1 MSVNVDYWKKKFDDI
16 PFSKVSIK
24 MIHEFPFIVYD
35 FGKYGEL
42 KLKADKECILEKLYK
57 CIGNSYKCSHNLKLA
72 CKCWSSQINLLCET
86 ANKLYENYLK
96 DQNIQPFVK
105 FINEYYPEYRDYR
118 YTGLPC
124 YSYVILGLHD
134 RCYLHETPHYTNF
147 ISELL
152 KNVKSE
158 KAMFLCGRSSA
169 RIGKWFFIEDSVDS
183 SNNLRIIGDLGIN
196 RDDPIQARICS
207 IYDNWAKQNEY
218 QLDELFNPDIDM
230 KSIRSTK
237 IKSIISNFSY
247 DDMINALK
255 RKHTDLQSVQ
265 VQCGGAPMYDDT
277 DYEFVEKFDMES

>member
-1 MSVNVDYWKKKFDDI
+1 MSVNVYYWKKKFDDI

-24 MIHEFPFIVYD
+24 MIHGFPFIVYN

-42 KLKADKECILEKLYK
+42 KLKADKDCILEKLYK
-57 CIGNSYKCSHNLKLA
+57 CISNSYKCSHNLKLS
-72 CKCWSSQINLLCET
+72 CKCWFDQIDLLYET

-105 FINEYYPEYRDYR
+105 FISEYNPEYRD
-118 YTGLPC
+118 TGLPR

-152 KNVKSE
+152 KNVNSE
-158 KAMFLCGRSSA
+158 SAMSLCSRSSA
-169 RIGKWFFIEDSVDS
+169 RIGKWFFIEGSTDC
-183 SNNLRIIGDLGIN
+183 SNNVRIIGDLGIN
-196 RDDPIQARICS
+196 RDDPIQARICNT
-207 IYDNWAKQNEY
+207 YDEWARQNEY
-218 QLDELFNPDIDM
+218 QLDELFNPDKDI
-230 KSIRSTK
+230 KSIKDSK
-237 IKSIISNFSY
+237 IISIISNFSY
-247 DDMINALK
+247 DDMISALK

-277 DYEFVEKFDMES
+277 DYEFAEKFDKES